1 MHERDPESVKLAR
14 AIQDGVRD
22 ADAAAAA
29 EPEPLI
35 EARAVSAIRDPLP
48 APVLSLDGRGA
59 VLAEGGAAVLA
70 GEGGTG
76 KSALL
81 YGLALDVAAADPD
94 PDVASPAGPLR
105 IHGGGPV
112 LLTGYEDSAGLVAW
126 AIREYGA
133 NAGTDP
139 AALGRV
145 HALDLDG
152 RPLFGP
158 VDRDGRAGLY
168 NARPGKLGGWRHLA
182 AAVEAIRP
190 RLVVVDPALAAY
202 VGDPSAVAPVRE
214 FLSALRE
221 FGAPVLLVAHST
233 KAARNDADPF
243 DPGMVAGSGAW
254 TDGVRGVLTLSWG
267 EIEGARVL
275 ACPKANHGPARLLCG
290 LAPVRKGG
298 DPHGRIL
305 AFQRA
310 PGGKGWYAPTR
321 KPKANAR
328 AAKPGGAGKGAAGGT
343 VAPGTVGP

>member
-221 FGAPVLLVAHST
+221 FGAPVLLVVHST
-233 KAARNDADPF
+233 KAARGGNPDPF

-267 EIEGARVL
+267 EVEGARVL

-310 PGGKGWYAPTR
+310 TGGAGWHAPAR
-321 KPKANAR
+321 KPKAA
-328 AAKPGGAGKGAAGGT
+328 AAGTAKRKPKAGGDEYVPG
-343 VAPGTVGP
+343 VA